1 MRYQLAAVAGLICLA
16 TSCTG
21 DHPATKSASL
31 LTAPSKP
38 ALTMS
43 NLPSDASTVCVATVR
58 QRDQLIA
65 KPAAGGAADL
75 DALNAVIDDVCQ

>member
-1 MRYQLAAVAGLICLA
+1 MRYQLAVALGLICVA
-16 TSCTG
+16 VACTD
-21 DHPATKSASL
+21 DHPSKSSSL
-31 LTAPSKP
+31 VTAPAKP

-43 NLPSDASTVCVATVR
+43 TLPSNASTVCVATVR

>member
-1 MRYQLAAVAGLICLA
+1 MRYQLAAAAGLICLA
-16 TSCTG
+16 TACTD
-21 DHPATKSASL
+21 DHPATKSSS

-58 QRDQLIA
+58 QRDQVIA

>member
-1 MRYQLAAVAGLICLA
+1 MRCRLAAAAGLICLA
-16 TSCTG
+16 AACT
-21 DHPATKSASL
+21 DARPEKSSSL
-31 LTAPSKP
+31 VTAPGKP

-43 NLPSDASTVCVATVR
+43 TLPSDASTVCVATVR